1 MWRFRRLALPAA
13 VVAGGSVA
21 WFIGLRL
28 RAYLVPADLTAAC
41 ALAVFVNVTVAIRS
55 LIEGACA
62 TTHRCLVPGCAFRVR
77 LTNPDAAESRRWQ
90 EAAAAHPTHA
100 QARRH

>member
-1 MWRFRRLALPAA
+1 MLRFRRPALPAA
-13 VVAGGSVA
+13 VVAGGAVA

-28 RAYLVPADLTAAC
+28 RVYHVPGDLTAAC
-41 ALAVFVNVTVAIRS
+41 ALAVFANVTVAVRF

-62 TTHRCLVPGCAFRVR
+62 VTHRCPVPGCSFRVR

-90 EAAAAHPTHA
+90 EAASAHPTHA
-100 QARRH
+100 HTRRH